1 MRRRASQNQVDELP
15 TSGSHDDAAGEARAP
30 TTGRRH
36 NPLNKSH
43 RKCVVA
49 ILLIAA
55 VVVGAFLASR
65 PGGSD
70 ATDAA
75 GVATDDARFSD
86 IDRFVEAEMDAQRIP
101 GLSLAVVR
109 DDRIVH
115 MRGFGNADEAGREV
129 SPQTPF
135 VIGSVAKSVT
145 ALAIMQLVEAG
156 TVELDAPVVRYI
168 PWFRVADEEASAEI
182 TVRHLL
188 NHTSGLSTK
197 TGRSFQGNGDTTDS
211 ALEDAV
217 RKLSTVELTEAVGEV
232 HQYSTIGYSVLGL
245 IVQTVSGQ
253 TYESYVQ
260 EQIFDP
266 LKMRTS
272 FTSKA
277 DAEPHGLAA
286 GHRYWF
292 GLPTAAE
299 EPYNRGLLPAGFLI
313 SSAEDMAHYATA
325 QINEG
330 TYDGFAV
337 LSASGTA
344 ALHRAAVPTAEAGT
358 SYGMGWFVGAVN
370 GFPAVFH
377 QGETFNYHANI
388 VLLPE
393 SNQAV
398 VVLMNAENSQ
408 DLFFRGRMGTV
419 AEGVVSLV
427 EGQEPPPPPSSTG
440 LFVVY
445 AAVLG
450 AICIQVT
457 GMILSAAR
465 LRRRRVPTGRF
476 GPKMRTAAA
485 LAGNLAWA
493 LLVLV
498 LLPRQLGAPLS
509 TLALGLPDLAYALMA
524 SGVVALIW
532 SVVRT
537 VWAYFAFRKSRA
549 EAALPEPITVA

>member
-1 MRRRASQNQVDELP
+1 MKKRPKQNQPDEP
-15 TSGSHDDAAGEARAP
+15 TASGAHKNSAGDSGRQPRAGVTSP
-30 TTGRRH
+30 RT
-36 NPLNKSH
+36 KSH
-43 RKCVVA
+43 GKIAVA

-55 VVVGAFLASR
+55 VVGGAFLASR

-70 ATDAA
+70 VTAATGAATDLP
-75 GVATDDARFSD
+75 GFSG

-109 DDRIVH
+109 DDQIVH
-115 MRGFGNADEAGREV
+115 MRGFGDADQSGRAV

-156 TVELDAPVVRYI
+156 TVELGAPVVRYI
-168 PWFRVADEEASAEI
+168 PWFRVADEEASAKI

-211 ALEDAV
+211 ALEQAV

-260 EQIFDP
+260 EHIFDP

-292 GLPTAAE
+292 GWPAAAD

-313 SSAEDMAHYATA
+313 SSAEDMAHYVTA
-325 QINEG
+325 QLNEG
-330 TYDGFAV
+330 TYDGVAV
-337 LSASGTA
+337 LSPSGTA
-344 ALHRAAVPTAEAGT
+344 ALHHAAVSTPETGM
-358 SYGMGWFVGAVN
+358 SYGMGWFVGDVN
-370 GFPAVFH
+370 DVPAVFH

-388 VLLPE
+388 VLIPQ
-393 SNQAV
+393 SNQGV

-419 AEGVVSLV
+419 AAGVASLL

-450 AICIQVT
+450 AICLQAT
-457 GMILSAAR
+457 GMILSATR

-476 GPKMRTAAA
+476 GPKFRTGAA
-485 LAGNLAWA
+485 LACNLAWA

-498 LLPRQLGAPLS
+498 LLPKQLGAPLS
-509 TLALGLPDLAYALMA
+509 TLAHGLPDLTYALMA
-524 SGVVALIW
+524 SGVVALVW

-537 VWAYFAFRKSRA
+537 AWAYVTFRKSGA
-549 EAALPEPITVA
+549 EALTQTLAVT

>member
-1 MRRRASQNQVDELP
+1 MRKRASQNEVDELP
-15 TSGSHDDAAGEARAP
+15 TSGSHEDGTGEARAP
-30 TTGRRH
+30 NPGRRH
-36 NPLNKSH
+36 KRLNKSR
-43 RKCVVA
+43 RKYVVG

-55 VVVGAFLASR
+55 VLGGAFLASR

-70 ATDAA
+70 VTAATEDA
-75 GVATDDARFSD
+75 TEFSQ

-101 GLSLAVVR
+101 GLALAVVR

-115 MRGFGNADEAGREV
+115 MRGFGDADQSGRGV

-135 VIGSVAKSVT
+135 IIGSVSKSVT
-145 ALAIMQLVEAG
+145 ALAIMQMVEAG
-156 TVELDAPVVRYI
+156 TIELDAPVVRYI

-211 ALEDAV
+211 ALEEAV
-217 RKLSTVELTEAVGEV
+217 RELSTVELTEAVGEV

-253 TYESYVQ
+253 AYESYVQ
-260 EQIFDP
+260 EHIFDP
-266 LKMRTS
+266 LKMRMS

-277 DAEPHGLAA
+277 DAAPHGLAE

-292 GLPTAAE
+292 GWPAAAD

-313 SSAEDMAHYATA
+313 SSAEDMAHYVTA
-325 QINEG
+325 QLNEG
-330 TYDGFAV
+330 KYDGVAV
-337 LSASGTA
+337 LSPSGTA
-344 ALHRAAVPTAEAGT
+344 ALHRPAVSTAEAGT
-358 SYGMGWFVGAVN
+358 SYGMGWFVGDVN
-370 GFPAVFH
+370 EVPAVFH

-388 VLLPE
+388 VLIPR
-393 SNQAV
+393 SNQGV

-419 AEGVVSLV
+419 AAGVASIL

-440 LFVVY
+440 LFLVY

-450 AICIQVT
+450 AICLQAT
-457 GMILSAAR
+457 GMIRSATR

-476 GPKMRTAAA
+476 GPRFRTGAA
-485 LAGNLAWA
+485 LICNLAWA

-509 TLALGLPDLAYALMA
+509 TLALGLPDLAYGLMA
-524 SGVVALIW
+524 SGVVALVW

-537 VWAYFAFRKSRA
+537 VWAYFAFRKSRD
-549 EAALPEPITVA
+549 EALLEPIAVA

>member
-1 MRRRASQNQVDELP
+1 MKNRARQNRTDEP
-15 TSGSHDDAAGEARAP
+15 TASGSHKNSANDSGRQPPAAGTSPR
-30 TTGRRH
+30 T
-36 NPLNKSH
+36 KSH
-43 RKCVVA
+43 RKIAVA

-55 VVVGAFLASR
+55 VVGGAFLASR

-70 ATDAA
+70 MTAATGA
-75 GVATDDARFSD
+75 ATDDPEFSE

-115 MRGFGNADEAGREV
+115 LRGFGHADQSGRAV

-135 VIGSVAKSVT
+135 VIGSVSKSVT

-156 TVELDAPVVRYI
+156 TVKLDAPVVRYI

-211 ALEDAV
+211 ALEEAV

-245 IVQTVSGQ
+245 IVQAVSGQ

-260 EQIFDP
+260 EHIFDP

-272 FTSKA
+272 FTSQA
-277 DAEPHGLAA
+277 AAEPHGLAA

-292 GLPTAAE
+292 GWPAAAD

-313 SSAEDMAHYATA
+313 SSAADMAQYVTA
-325 QINEG
+325 QLNQG
-330 TYDGFAV
+330 TYDGVAV
-337 LSASGTA
+337 LSPSGTA
-344 ALHRAAVPTAEAGT
+344 ALHRAAVSTAETGT
-358 SYGMGWFVGAVN
+358 SYGMGWFVGDVN
-370 GFPAVFH
+370 DVPAVFH

-388 VLLPE
+388 VLIPR
-393 SNQAV
+393 SNQGV

-419 AEGVVSLV
+419 AAGVASLL

-450 AICIQVT
+450 AICLQAT
-457 GMILSAAR
+457 GMILSATR

-476 GPKMRTAAA
+476 GPRFRTGAV
-485 LAGNLAWA
+485 LACNLAWA
-493 LLVLV
+493 MLVLV
-498 LLPRQLGAPLS
+498 LLPKQLGAPLS
-509 TLALGLPDLAYALMA
+509 TLAHGLPDLAYALMA
-524 SGVVALIW
+524 SGVVALVW

-537 VWAYFAFRKSRA
+537 LWAYFAFRKGGA
-549 EAALPEPITVA
+549 EGLPEPLAVP